1 MKKGMLCLI
10 GAFYL
15 TGVGCTLNGENLF
28 AGDET
33 GRFLLSSDAEGM
45 RAFGEAMNGLVV
57 TGKSAPNEEDSYWTT
72 QKHRIELKRFKVQPP
87 KGAQK

>member
-1 MKKGMLCLI
+1 MKKGMICLI
-10 GAFYL
+10 GAFCL

-57 TGKSAPNEEDSYWTT
+57 TGKAEPNKADSYWNT
-72 QKHRIELKRFKVQPP
+72 QQQRREIKRFNVVNAN
-87 KGAQK
+87 KGAK

>member
-1 MKKGMLCLI
+1 MLCLI
-10 GAFYL
+10 GAFCL

-45 RAFGEAMNGLVV
+45 RAFGEALNGLVV

-72 QKHRIELKRFKVQPP
+72 QKHRIELKRFKVQLP